1 MVIIP
6 VECDYADDVSSNY
19 NGHKQ
24 CFLLRASALALFEC
38 DTTSERNKKA
48 KIVIGRHNDVLEVIR
63 AVIVS
68 GIKLE
73 RPAGKRGNYTPLCPT
88 INATNIDLPTLS

>member
-1 MVIIP
+1 MFLTTMMNT
-6 VECDYADDVSSNY
+6 SSV
-19 NGHKQ
+19 
-24 CFLLRASALALFEC
+24 FSSALQHLHWLNV
-38 DTTSERNKKA
+38 TRQVKRNKKA

-73 RPAGKRGNYTPLCPT
+73 RPAGERGNYTPLCPT
-88 INATNIDLPTLS
+88 INAIHRNADSFV